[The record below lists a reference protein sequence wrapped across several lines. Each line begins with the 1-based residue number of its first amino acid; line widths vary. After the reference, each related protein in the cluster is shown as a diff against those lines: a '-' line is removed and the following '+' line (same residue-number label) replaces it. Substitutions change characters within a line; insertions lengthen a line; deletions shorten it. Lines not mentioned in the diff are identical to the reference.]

1 MNLRHATLHQLRI
14 FQAVAEHNSFA
25 RAAEALHL
33 SPPTLSLQVKQLADT
48 VGQPLFEQLGKKIF
62 LTAAG
67 KTLAQACQDIAQRM
81 DLLGEDLAALQGM
94 ERGSLKLAI
103 LTTVKYTVP
112 KLLGGFCAA
121 HPGIDVAMVVG
132 NRENLLQRL
141 ASNQD
146 DLYIMGQPPQHVDVV
161 CEAFADNP
169 LVLVAPPSHPL
180 VGKRRIDPARL
191 RQEPFILRE
200 PGSGTR
206 LTMERFFAEQ
216 GFSAVNRLEVGSN
229 EAIKQTVRAAWAW
242 RCCRPPPWSRN
253 WRWASWCNST
263 SRAFPSSDVGRW
275 STPEASACRRPR
287 RPSNSGSL
295 TIVPV
300 KQSSLAADLVKRQ
313 FTATGINQLW
323 VADMTYVPTWV
334 GFLYLAVVVDVYSR
348 KVVGWA
354 FGERMTSDLVVAA
367 LNMVNWPGF

>member
-33 SPPTLSLQVKQLADT
+33 SPPTLSLQVKQLAET

-67 KTLAQACQDIAQRM
+67 RTLADACQDIAQRL
-81 DLLGEDLAALQGM
+81 DLLSEDLSALQGM

-146 DLYIMGQPPQHVDVV
+146 DLYIMGQPPAHMDVV
-161 CEAFADNP
+161 NEDFAINP
-169 LVLVAPPSHPL
+169 LVLVAPPDHPL
-180 VGKRRIDPARL
+180 AAQRRIPAKRL
-191 RQEPFILRE
+191 RTEPFILRE

-206 LTMERFFAEQ
+206 LTTERFFEQ
-216 GFSAVNRLEVGSN
+216 HGFTPITRLEVGSN
-229 EAIKQTVRAAWAW
+229 EAIKQTVAGGLGLAVLSATTVV
-242 RCCRPPPWSRN
+242 SEL
-253 WRWASWCNST
+253 ALGELVQL
-263 SRAFPSSDVGRW
+263 DV
-275 STPEASACRRPR
+275 
-287 RPSNSGSL
+287 
-295 TIVPV
+295 
-300 KQSSLAADLVKRQ
+300 
-313 FTATGINQLW
+313 
-323 VADMTYVPTWV
+323 V
-334 GFLYLAVVVDVYSR
+334 GFPLIRRWQLVYPRGKRLSP
-348 KVVGWA
+348 
-354 FGERMTSDLVVAA
+354 AA
-367 LNMVNWPGF
+367 LAFKQWLFDHRPGDTLPARSKA